1 MRTVAV
7 RLIAEVGKYKQGM
20 AEAANATKNVTAE
33 MDKAAKAGKLDR
45 LADQA
50 GRMGLGFVAAVGL
63 IANSAATFEQQMSK
77 VKAVSNSTATE
88 MDKLSK
94 AALQAGKDTSFS
106 ATEAAQAEEELAKAG
121 ISTADILGGALTGSL
136 SLAAAG
142 SLDLAEAADVAAKT
156 MNIFKLSGKDVGH
169 IADVLASAANT
180 SATDVHELGE
190 ALKMGG
196 LASAAAG
203 MSLEET
209 IGTLS
214 AFADRA
220 LVGSDAGT
228 SLKTMLLMLQT
239 PTGAASKK
247 MEELGISAYDA
258 AGNFIGTTALAGQL
272 QKALGGLTQEERNAA
287 LATIF
292 GADAMRAANVL
303 YEVGEKGVK
312 RYTDAVNDQGAAARA
327 AAEKTDNLIGDI
339 ERLTGSLETL
349 AIESGSGVNSGLRML
364 VQMAEKVV
372 DWFAKMPPAISSTL
386 VVLTGLSGVGLLLF
400 SAFVKVRRATA
411 EAVAELRAMGPA
423 GARAADGLERSR
435 KAAVK
440 AAAAYAALQIA
451 SNLLHELGPAAAD
464 VDQLT
469 KALEAMGKTGA
480 VTGEAARVLGGDLKD
495 FGASVNASQSWWK
508 DIGKSAEDIIP
519 FWKDAFGAF
528 NGGRSFTRAEEDVKA
543 VDEALTQLVNT
554 GHRAEADKAFFR
566 ILQQTG
572 VGYAQLSTALPQY
585 TQATY
590 DSKMAT
596 DAAAVAQ
603 KKAAAQAAL
612 LAGGLKKAADEGQTL
627 IEVFDQLHG
636 ATLDSDQAMLKANE
650 ALAAVKESFKENG
663 KAIEGNSDAAL
674 RNRIKIQEAARAA
687 ADAAQKRYVET
698 GSLAEANK
706 VYNDYIARLK
716 ESLAKEGLK
725 PAVIQAIIDKYAKMP
740 AIVTTDVRITGLEAA
755 LAKAKGLGQIL
766 GVVGQALAMGRAQPT
781 TSGSAKGHRWGG
793 IDYAM
798 ASGGAIEA
806 HYTKSPTVLYGERET
821 GGEAFVPRFGD
832 ARRSL
837 GILDKA
843 ASWYGHTIM
852 PTSMGTWHAG
862 ARNST
867 TTVVHEHRHTVV
879 LEGRG
884 MLEGFRKQVELRGG
898 NVQNA
903 TGARR
908 G

>member
-7 RLIAEVGKYKQGM
+7 RLVAEVGKYKQGM
-20 AEAANATKNVTAE
+20 TEAANSTKALTGE
-33 MDKAAKAGKLDR
+33 MAKAAKAGKLDH

-50 GRMGLGFVAAVGL
+50 GRLGLGFVAAVGL
-63 IANSAATFEQQMSK
+63 IANAAAKFEQQMSK
-77 VKAVSNSTATE
+77 VRSVTNGTAAD
-88 MDKLSK
+88 MGKLSA
-94 AALQAGKDTSFS
+94 AALKAGKDTSFS

-121 ISTADILGGALTGSL
+121 ISTADILGGGLSGAL

-156 MNIFKLSGKDVGH
+156 MNVFKLSGKDVGH
-169 IADVLASAANT
+169 IADVLASSANK

-196 LASAAAG
+196 LASSAAG

-209 IGTLS
+209 VGTLS

-228 SLKTMLLMLQT
+228 SLKTMLMMLQAPSEKAT
-239 PTGAASKK
+239 NL
-247 MEELGISAYDA
+247 MEKLGISAYDA
-258 AGNFIGTTALAGQL
+258 SGNFIGTTKLAGQL
-272 QKALGGLTQEERNAA
+272 QKALGGLTQEERNSA

-312 RYTDAVNDQGAAARA
+312 NYTDAVNDQGAAARTA
-327 AAEKTDNLIGDI
+327 AQKTDNLVGDV

-364 VQMAEKVV
+364 AQVAEKVV

-386 VVLTGLSGVGLLLF
+386 IVLAGLSGVGLLIF
-400 SAFVKVRRATA
+400 SAFVKVRKATA

-423 GARAADGLERSR
+423 GAKAADGLERSR
-435 KAAVK
+435 KAAIK
-440 AAAAYAALQIA
+440 AAAAYAAFQIA
-451 SNLLHELGPAAAD
+451 SELLHELGPAAAD

-469 KALEAMGKTGA
+469 KSLEALGKTGA
-480 VTGEAARVLGGDLKD
+480 VTGEASRVLGGDLKD
-495 FGASVNASQSWWK
+495 FGASVNAIQSGFF

-528 NGGRSFTRAEEDVKA
+528 NGGRSFGRAQEDVKA
-543 VDEALTQLVNT
+543 VDDALTQLVNT

-572 VGYAQLSTALPQY
+572 VGYDQLTKALPQY

-596 DAAAVAQ
+596 DGAAQAQ
-603 KKAAAQAAL
+603 KKAAADAAL
-612 LAGGLKKAADEGQTL
+612 LAGGLKKAAEEGQTL
-627 IEVFDQLHG
+627 IEVFDELHG
-636 ATLDSDQAMLKANE
+636 ASLDSDKALLKANE
-650 ALAAVKESFKENG
+650 AIEAVKESFKENG
-663 KAIEGNSDAAL
+663 KAVEGNTDKAL
-674 RNRIKIQEAARAA
+674 KNRIAIQEAARAA

-698 GSLAEANK
+698 ASLGEANK
-706 VYNDYIARLK
+706 VYKDYIDQLK
-716 ESLAKEGLK
+716 ISLQKEGLK

-740 AIVTTDVRITGLEAA
+740 PIVTTQVNIGGNWATKFAAIKANLSGLAHNVSIAVSAA
-755 LAKAKGLGQIL
+755 TH
-766 GVVGQALAMGRAQPT
+766 R
-781 TSGSAKGHRWGG
+781 RWGG
-793 IDYAM
+793 VVEHAATGKLRDAAVYSAGQSPMYAF
-798 ASGGAIEA
+798 AE
-806 HYTKSPTVLYGERET
+806 PET
-821 GGEAFVPRFGD
+821 GGEAFVPKHGD

-837 GILDKA
+837 GIVDQA
-843 ASWYGHTIM
+843 ARWYGHTIV
-852 PTSMGTWHAG
+852 PTGSMGAWQSGAG
-862 ARNST
+862 SGAQ
-867 TTVVHEHRHTVV
+867 TVVHEHRHTLVIEGTSVMSGLRKEVRLNGGDVQRV
-879 LEGRG
+879 LGSRIT
-884 MLEGFRKQVELRGG
+884 VGG
-898 NVQNA
+898 
-903 TGARR
+903 
-908 G
+908 